1 MNQVPFNLVA
11 FNNGGKQRIKEVGY
25 NACYFGGAARTSCPY
40 GEDDAQMRQAWIEGW
55 QEADADCWASANAA

>member
-1 MNQVPFNLVA
+1 MQPGRVH
-11 FNNGGKQRIKEVGY
+11 QRRQATDQRAGY